1 MANMMQQIFLMNVDE
16 LLRNYIMFRAF
27 NRSDAV
33 INMRIPSVVADKL
46 KELAAQ
52 KNVPY
57 QTLITATLFS
67 LVDVPENQKTEI
79 KQS

>member
-1 MANMMQQIFLMNVDE
+1 MANMMQQLFMMNADDILKDYAV
-16 LLRNYIMFRAF
+16 FRAF

-33 INMRIPSVVADKL
+33 INMRIPGAVADKL
-46 KELAAQ
+46 KELAKS

-67 LVDVPENQKTEI
+67 LVDMDSDKA
-79 KQS
+79 KK